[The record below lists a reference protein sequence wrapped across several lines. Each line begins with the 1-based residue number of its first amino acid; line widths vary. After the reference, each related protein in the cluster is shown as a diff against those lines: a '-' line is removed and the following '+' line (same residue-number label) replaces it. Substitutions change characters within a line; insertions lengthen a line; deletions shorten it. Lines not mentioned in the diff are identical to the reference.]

1 MGFLKSSVFLHGL
14 KGAWF
19 FEKDQNY
26 TLVCVSLCDRG
37 VIKHHNGVSLPSV
50 KEKTEKKRRGEMKVS
65 STSMWGTE
73 EGGGWRGG
81 EKINKASF
89 GALHWACF
97 CQLCCTACVL
107 GFRSSEQ
114 HFLLKKRGLRVYMNC
129 IDHSTTWLFEPQ
141 LFLFYFKVSKVF
153 LSL

>member
-1 MGFLKSSVFLHGL
+1 MMQFLKSSVFLHGMN
-14 KGAWF
+14 GAWF

-26 TLVCVSLCDRG
+26 TLVCVSPCDRG

-65 STSMWGTE
+65 PTSMWGIE
-73 EGGGWRGG
+73 EGGGRRGG

-114 HFLLKKRGLRVYMNC
+114 SFLLNERGLRVF
-129 IDHSTTWLFEPQ
+129 ITTWLMEPQ
-141 LFLFYFKVSKVF
+141 LFYFRQSFFFYPYNKC
-153 LSL
+153 